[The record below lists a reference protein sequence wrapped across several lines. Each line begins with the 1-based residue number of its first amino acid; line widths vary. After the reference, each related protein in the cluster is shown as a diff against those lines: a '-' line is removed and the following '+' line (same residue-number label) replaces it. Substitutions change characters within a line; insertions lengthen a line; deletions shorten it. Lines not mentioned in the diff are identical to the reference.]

1 MEIKNVPIGE
11 VLKEYG
17 YITEQQ
23 VQEALAYQRD
33 HQGQETG
40 GILIELGFISEAD
53 A

>member
-23 VQEALAYQRD
+23 VQEALAYQRITR
-33 HQGQETG
+33 GKR
-40 GILIELGFISEAD
+40 LGES
-53 A
+53 